1 MPITVTGLCIGAAA
15 AALISYASLRLHA
28 LTPGGAVAAWVV
40 GTIVFGVGG
49 VAFTV
54 PLLAFFV
61 TSSALSRI
69 KSERKRG
76 ASAAYAKT
84 GARDAWQVLANG
96 ATPACLAVAC
106 TLTAPSAQPTTRDWF
121 LLYLCAIALITA
133 DTWATEIGSLAA
145 PTPRLITTHQ
155 RRRFAVGHC
164 RRGRGCRLHPC
175 RLTCVLA
182 ARLGRSPL
190 AARPCRGSRR
200 RVGGRCGV
208 SSGQRAWS
216 DPAGSV
222 PMSPLW
228 RACGIGHTLRRGGR
242 TRPRPDLAGERRGK
256 PHIVC
261 CGGCRRLVPPHEL
274 RMAHLAGTRFE
285 VPLTTAR

>member
-145 PTPRLITTHQ
+145 PTPRLITTL
-155 RRRFAVGHC
+155 RPVAAGTSGAVSLLGTAAAVAGAAFIPAVSLVSWPRGSVALLWPLDLAEALAVAWAAVVGCLLDSVLGATLQVQYRC
-164 RRGRGCRLHPC
+164 RR
-175 RLTCVLA
+175 
-182 ARLGRSPL
+182 
-190 AARPCRGSRR
+190 
-200 RVGGRCGV
+200 
-208 SSGQRAWS
+208 
-216 DPAGSV
+216 
-222 PMSPLW
+222 
-228 RACGIGHTLRRGGR
+228 
-242 TRPRPDLAGERRGK
+242 
-256 PHIVC
+256 
-261 CGGCRRLVPPHEL
+261 CGGLVESATHCG
-274 RMAHLAGTRFE
+274 AAGARARG
-285 VPLTTAR
+285 LTWLGNDAVNLISSVAAVVAGWYLLTSFAWPT